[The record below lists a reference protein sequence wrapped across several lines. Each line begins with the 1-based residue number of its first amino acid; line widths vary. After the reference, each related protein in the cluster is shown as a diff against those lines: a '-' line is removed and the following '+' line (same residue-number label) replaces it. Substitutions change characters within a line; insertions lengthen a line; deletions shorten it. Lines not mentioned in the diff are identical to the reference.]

1 MSEKRNW
8 RIKKTQSTP
17 SQRWRSMLASNFY
30 TVLQKLYSICRREYA
45 LALPAL
51 NMRNIKVIGSGY
63 SLCVYLFSLIASF
76 EGVFDRASPKW
87 VESQCKE
94 AEVAKAKGSDVKDAS
109 SAIERVS
116 RPVST
121 MWEPTKEE
129 VSKWSMLF
137 NQCFLCSLV
146 EQLTLGTT
154 IMCTCLIW
162 HSESVKVMLK
172 DSGSVLGT
180 RRSWTF
186 SWKLGGVPLFGSYD
200 YCYYYFA

>member
-1 MSEKRNW
+1 
-8 RIKKTQSTP
+8 
-17 SQRWRSMLASNFY
+17 
-30 TVLQKLYSICRREYA
+30 
-45 LALPAL
+45 
-51 NMRNIKVIGSGY
+51 
-63 SLCVYLFSLIASF
+63 
-76 EGVFDRASPKW
+76 
-87 VESQCKE
+87 
-94 AEVAKAKGSDVKDAS
+94 
-109 SAIERVS
+109 VS

-186 SWKLGGVPLFGSYD
+186 SWKLGGLPLFGSYD
-200 YCYYYFA
+200 YCYYYFS

>member
-1 MSEKRNW
+1 
-8 RIKKTQSTP
+8 
-17 SQRWRSMLASNFY
+17 
-30 TVLQKLYSICRREYA
+30 
-45 LALPAL
+45 
-51 NMRNIKVIGSGY
+51 
-63 SLCVYLFSLIASF
+63 
-76 EGVFDRASPKW
+76 
-87 VESQCKE
+87 
-94 AEVAKAKGSDVKDAS
+94 
-109 SAIERVS
+109 VS

-129 VSKWSMLF
+129 VSKWSILSD
-137 NQCFLCSLV
+137 QCFLCSLV

-162 HSESVKVMLK
+162 HSESVKVLLK

-186 SWKLGGVPLFGSYD
+186 SWKLGGLPLFGSYD